1 MNFQPTDYL
10 ADLNLEFEG
19 ANMSPVEEV
28 NKADLDLFVETE
40 FFDLDVFSHD
50 LPPQTKEVKQP
61 QQQHQQIQPQPQPS
75 QNEQVL
81 ASLVK
86 KEMQDHVR
94 KDSFDSELDNVDFV
108 DISIPN
114 DKATALELSM
124 RTTDMSPEEL
134 SEIKRKRNTAASAR
148 FRIKKKMKEKQM
160 EQQASELRERLTV
173 LEKKL
178 KTLEMENKCLKQ
190 LLIEKNEKK
199 NSDLLDNIKKRS
211 LGEGKT
217 SI

>member
-1 MNFQPTDYL
+1 
-10 ADLNLEFEG
+10 
-19 ANMSPVEEV
+19 MSPVEEV
-28 NKADLDLFVETE
+28 NKADLDLYVETE

-50 LPPQTKEVKQP
+50 LPPQTKETRQQQP
-61 QQQHQQIQPQPQPS
+61 QQQNQLHQHHHQQQ
-75 QNEQVL
+75 EHVM
-81 ASLVK
+81 ASPVK
-86 KEMQDHVR
+86 TELQEHVR
-94 KDSFDSELDNVDFV
+94 NNSIESEYGNVDFV
-108 DISIPN
+108 DVSIPS
-114 DKATALELSM
+114 DMATPLDFSMKASN
-124 RTTDMSPEEL
+124 MSPEEL

-160 EQQASELRERLTV
+160 EQQASELRERLTA

-211 LGEGKT
+211 LGEGEFHEEA

>member
-10 ADLNLEFEG
+10 ADLNLEFDG
-19 ANMSPVEEV
+19 QNMSPVEEV

-50 LPPQTKEVKQP
+50 LPPQTKETKQQP
-61 QQQHQQIQPQPQPS
+61 HQQSQQLQQLQLLHQEQQH
-75 QNEQVL
+75 EQAL
-81 ASLVK
+81 ASSVK
-86 KEMQDHVR
+86 KELPDHVR
-94 KDSFDSELDNVDFV
+94 HDTIESEFHNVEFV
-108 DISIPN
+108 DVSIPS
-114 DKATALELSM
+114 DMATPLDFSLKSSN
-124 RTTDMSPEEL
+124 MSPEEL

-160 EQQASELRERLTV
+160 EQQASELRDRLTV

-211 LGEGKT
+211 LGE
-217 SI
+217 